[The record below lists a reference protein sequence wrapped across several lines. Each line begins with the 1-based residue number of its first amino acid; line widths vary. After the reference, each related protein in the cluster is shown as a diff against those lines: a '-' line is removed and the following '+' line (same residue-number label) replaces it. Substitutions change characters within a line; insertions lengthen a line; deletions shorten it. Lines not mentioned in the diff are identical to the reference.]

1 MKIRP
6 YRAEDRDAVRRICF
20 ETGLL
25 GEPVGAQFS
34 DQEAFADLITRY
46 YTDQEPESCFVGE
59 LEGKVVG
66 YMLGTL
72 DARRVP
78 AAERVMARLA
88 FTRHLGLRPGTA
100 RFFWRG
106 IGDSVRMTL
115 RGEQLAS
122 ADLDAYPAHTHFS
135 LLPEARHT
143 PLGVGLYRSFFVL
156 AKKQGCPGLHGEVFV
171 ENVRA
176 TKLHEAMGF
185 QRQGAPVF
193 APALR
198 GPSGEDLHVQLW
210 VRKL

>member
-6 YRAEDRDAVRRICF
+6 YRAEDRDAVRSICF

-25 GEPVGAQFS
+25 GEPVAGQFA
-34 DQEAFADLITRY
+34 DEEAFADLITRY

-72 DARRVP
+72 DTRRVP
-78 AAERVMARLA
+78 SSESVMAKLA
-88 FTRHLGLRPGTA
+88 FSRQLGLRPGTA

-106 IGDSVRMTL
+106 VGDSVRMTL
-115 RGEQLAS
+115 RGQSLAK
-122 ADLDAYPAHTHFS
+122 ADLDAFPAHTHFS

-143 PLGVGLYRSFFVL
+143 PLGVGLYRSFFVY
-156 AKKQGCPGLHGEVFV
+156 AKKAGCPGVHGDVFV

-185 QRQGAPVF
+185 RREGEAVF
-193 APALR
+193 APGLR
-198 GPSGEDLHVQLW
+198 GPRGEDLHVQLW